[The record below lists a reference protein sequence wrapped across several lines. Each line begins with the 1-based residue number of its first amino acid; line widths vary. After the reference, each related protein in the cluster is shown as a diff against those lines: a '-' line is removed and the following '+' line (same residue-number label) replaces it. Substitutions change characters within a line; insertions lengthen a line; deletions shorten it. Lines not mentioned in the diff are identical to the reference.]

1 MFKTI
6 HVLSGDPPGPPL
18 EDMMSRIE
26 QPSLLI
32 SAGTAIERD
41 FNVLYDKAAAGAPVE
56 HWNLPDAHHTDAI
69 HEHPVEY
76 ENRVAEFFDRSLL

>member
-6 HVLSGDPPGPPL
+6 EVLSGDPPSPAL
-18 EDMMSRIE
+18 EDRIAQIE

-41 FNVLYDKAAAGAPVE
+41 FNVLYDEAAGDAPVE

-69 HEHPVEY
+69 HEYPEEY
-76 ENRVAEFFDRSLL
+76 ERRLASFFDRAL